1 MSDKVNGILLIDK
14 PTDITSFGVVAK
26 VRRKLHIKKIGHT
39 GTLDPNATGLLILLI
54 DKATKLLPY
63 VDYHDK
69 TYEFTMKLGL
79 KTATGDIWGD
89 VIANRNITDIDQ
101 DEIDKIAKS
110 FIGVYE
116 QIPPMVSAIKVDGKK
131 LYEYAREDKIIDRK
145 TRSVNILSLS
155 LIKMTNDEWQGK
167 VTCSKGT
174 YIRTLCEDIA
184 EKCNNIATMAS
195 LRRTSIANINVK
207 QAYTLDDIEN
217 GNFELLDPKT
227 ILNEYKFINYD
238 KLDDVYNGRD
248 IYLDTKEDNVFI
260 ENNGELLALYQRQDD
275 DRFHCVRGLW

>member
-26 VRRKLHIKKIGHT
+26 VRRKLQIKKIGHT

-101 DEIDKIAKS
+101 DEIDKLATS
-110 FIGVYE
+110 FIGVYD
-116 QIPPMVSAIKVDGKK
+116 QIPPMVSAIKVNGKK

-155 LIKMTNDEWQGK
+155 LIKITKDEWQGR

-184 EKCNNIATMAS
+184 EKCNNIATMSS
-195 LRRTSIANINVK
+195 LRRTSIANINVE
-207 QAYTLDDIEN
+207 QAYTLDDIES

-227 ILNEYKFINYD
+227 ILDEYKFINYD
-238 KLDDVYNGRD
+238 KLEDVYNGRD
-248 IYLDTKEDNVFI
+248 IYLDIKEDNVFI
-260 ENNGELLALYQRQDD
+260 ESNDELLALYQRQDD

>member
-155 LIKMTNDEWQGK
+155 LIKMTKDEWQGK

>member
-155 LIKMTNDEWQGK
+155 LIKMTIDEWQGR

>member
-26 VRRKLHIKKIGHT
+26 VRRKLQIKKIGHT

-89 VIANRNITDIDQ
+89 VIANINITDIDQ
-101 DEIDKIAKS
+101 DEIDKLATS
-110 FIGVYE
+110 FIGVYD
-116 QIPPMVSAIKVDGKK
+116 QIPPMVSAIKVNGKK

-155 LIKMTNDEWQGK
+155 LIEITKDEWQGR

-184 EKCNNIATMAS
+184 EKCNNIATMSS
-195 LRRTSIANINVK
+195 LRRTSIANINVE
-207 QAYTLDDIEN
+207 QAYTLDDIES

-227 ILNEYKFINYD
+227 ILDEYKFINYD
-238 KLDDVYNGRD
+238 KLEDVYNGRD
-248 IYLDTKEDNVFI
+248 IYLDIKEDNVFI
-260 ENNGELLALYQRQDD
+260 ESNDELLALYQRQDD

>member
-1 MSDKVNGILLIDK
+1 MKKL
-14 PTDITSFGVVAK
+14 VVLA
-26 VRRKLHIKKIGHT
+26 L
-39 GTLDPNATGLLILLI
+39 TLCICCSMVLSVSHATE
-54 DKATKLLPY
+54 
-63 VDYHDK
+63 K

-155 LIKMTNDEWQGK
+155 LIKMTKDEWQGK

-184 EKCNNIATMAS
+184 EKCNNIATMSS
-195 LRRTSIANINVK
+195 LRRTSIANINVE
-207 QAYTLDDIEN
+207 QAYTLDDIES

-227 ILNEYKFINYD
+227 ILDEYKFINYD

>member
-155 LIKMTNDEWQGK
+155 LIKMTKDEWQGK

-184 EKCNNIATMAS
+184 EKCNNIATMSS
-195 LRRTSIANINVK
+195 LRRTSIANINVE
-207 QAYTLDDIEN
+207 QAYTLDDIES

-227 ILNEYKFINYD
+227 ILDEYKFINYD

-248 IYLDTKEDNVFI
+248 IYLDIKEDNVFI

>member
-116 QIPPMVSAIKVDGKK
+116 QIPPMVSAIKVNGKK

-145 TRSVNILSLS
+145 TRSVN
-155 LIKMTNDEWQGK
+155 
-167 VTCSKGT
+167 
-174 YIRTLCEDIA
+174 
-184 EKCNNIATMAS
+184 
-195 LRRTSIANINVK
+195 
-207 QAYTLDDIEN
+207 
-217 GNFELLDPKT
+217 LL
-227 ILNEYKFINYD
+227 
-238 KLDDVYNGRD
+238 
-248 IYLDTKEDNVFI
+248 
-260 ENNGELLALYQRQDD
+260 
-275 DRFHCVRGLW
+275 